1 MKEIIASGALGRVHT
16 VYGSAT
22 GWMTHMLS
30 HLIDYTCWFNN
41 YTPATWVMA
50 QAAGRAKLGDN
61 HPSPD
66 YIGGFVQFA
75 NGVRGIY
82 ECGAGAPDQPE
93 VAKWWGKNR
102 IGAQGTEGFAEVLTN
117 GGWRAVTK
125 TGGYQSGEGAMNY
138 DLDMPPY
145 IQEMADWL
153 DDDRRRSIQCNFDHA
168 CLGAEIML
176 GHAAQRRR
184 GWPSRPAAGDRRW
197 MNTPC
202 SKPNWPT
209 ARSWSPASRIRRN
222 SAWCSRRPLWARARS
237 SDEDQRTADRLLDR
251 PFGFPASLSRL
262 TRHLAP
268 CAPRPSRSG

>member
-1 MKEIIASGALGRVHT
+1 
-16 VYGSAT
+16 
-22 GWMTHMLS
+22 
-30 HLIDYTCWFNN
+30 
-41 YTPATWVMA
+41 MA
-50 QAAGRAKLGDN
+50 QAAGRAKLADN

-125 TGGYQSGEGAMNY
+125 SGGYQSGEGAMNY

-153 DDDRRRSIQCNFDHA
+153 DDSQEGPPVQFRPRLPGRRDHA
-168 CLGAEIML
+168 RP
-176 GHAAQRRR
+176 AAQRRR
-184 GWPSRPAAGDRRW
+184 RRPGRPAARQPAP
-197 MNTPC
+197 TSKPC
-202 SKPNWPT
+202 S
-209 ARSWSPASRIRRN
+209 
-222 SAWCSRRPLWARARS
+222 RPKL
-237 SDEDQRTADRLLDR
+237 ADRPVLVSCEQNKKE
-251 PFGFPASLSRL
+251 FGL
-262 TRHLAP
+262 
-268 CAPRPSRSG
+268 G